1 MDRAEFQEALLSVME
16 KKTHWA
22 WPLFGEGKVPRDRL
36 HLHLEHEYAVY
47 VRDFP
52 ILVGRVYVQCPFADV
67 RRELAANHYEEEN
80 GGIAAGRPHPELF
93 LEIPTALGMDLGRFE
108 RPSLLPAAKLYRE
121 FLDEGTLHRGWEVAA
136 AIATIFVE
144 GNEYE
149 RSVLDPNAPE
159 RPMRPLSS
167 HPLVVHYGLP
177 EAALALTRV
186 HRSVEGDHRRA
197 AWQSLLDHAV
207 EHDAVVDAMYEALTK
222 WQAYRDDVAVAC
234 GLVR

>member
-1 MDRAEFQEALLSVME
+1 MDRGQFQEALLSVME
-16 KKTHWA
+16 KKSHWA

-52 ILVGRVYVQCPFADV
+52 IFVGRAYVQCPFAEV
-67 RRELAANHYEEEN
+67 RRELAANLYEEET
-80 GGIAAGRPHPELF
+80 GGIVAGRPHPELF

-108 RPSLLPAAKLYRE
+108 NVSLLPAARIYRE
-121 FLDEGTLHRGWEVAA
+121 FLDDATVHRGWEVAA

-149 RSVLDPNAPE
+149 RSVLDSSAPE
-159 RPMRPLSS
+159 RPLRPLSS
-167 HPLVVHYGLP
+167 HPLVQHYGLP

-197 AWQSLLDHAV
+197 AWRALLDRAV
-207 EHDAVVDAMYEALTK
+207 EHDAVVDAMYEALAK